1 MNKPKNL
8 MVQVS
13 RLDKE
18 KKDFVD
24 IVININECKKSD
36 RRSAR
41 CPECQEKVRL
51 MLTGDMH
58 YEHET
63 RGEKPCSFKTV
74 L

>member
-1 MNKPKNL
+1 MKEKNV
-8 MVQVS
+8 MVQVP
-13 RLDKE
+13 RYDLE

-24 IVININECKKSD
+24 IVININECTKKD

-41 CPECQEKVRL
+41 CPECQQKVRL
-51 MLTGDMH
+51 MLTGNMH
-58 YEHET
+58 YEHEA